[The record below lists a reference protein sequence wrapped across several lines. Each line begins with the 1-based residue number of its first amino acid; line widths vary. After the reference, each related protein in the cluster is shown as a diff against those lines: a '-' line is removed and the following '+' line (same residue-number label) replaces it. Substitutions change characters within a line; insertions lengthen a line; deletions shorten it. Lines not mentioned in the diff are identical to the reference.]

1 MLVRDIIYRVRAAI
15 DEIQS
20 LDSPKLVDNL
30 NFDNL
35 DMIIADKIPFAL
47 EFVIQNAP
55 LSLLDGD
62 LSSQINDG
70 LVTTKYDGTI
80 EIELPSDTL
89 RVISARLSSWFV
101 SPPVSDEHSDV
112 ARMQGFKVSRG
123 SWDNT
128 ACVLY
133 AENGKQILRMFSLKE
148 ASDKYY
154 ITLIRKPSLSIS
166 ESADGT
172 GDVKIPSR
180 VEASFIYYLAGLT
193 MLAMGEQSQNFFDV
207 ALSNL
212 KVKS

>member
-62 LSSQINDG
+62 LSSQISDG

-123 SWDNT
+123 SWDNP

-133 AENGKQILRMFSLKE
+133 AENGKQILRLCW
-148 ASDKYY
+148 
-154 ITLIRKPSLSIS
+154 LR
-166 ESADGT
+166 
-172 GDVKIPSR
+172 
-180 VEASFIYYLAGLT
+180 
-193 MLAMGEQSQNFFDV
+193 
-207 ALSNL
+207 
-212 KVKS
+212 

>member
-62 LSSQINDG
+62 LSSQISDG

-89 RVISARLSSWFV
+89 RVISARLRQAMI
-101 SPPVSDEHSDV
+101 EG
-112 ARMQGFKVSRG
+112 R
-123 SWDNT
+123 
-128 ACVLY
+128 
-133 AENGKQILRMFSLKE
+133 
-148 ASDKYY
+148 
-154 ITLIRKPSLSIS
+154 S
-166 ESADGT
+166 E
-172 GDVKIPSR
+172 
-180 VEASFIYYLAGLT
+180 
-193 MLAMGEQSQNFFDV
+193 
-207 ALSNL
+207 
-212 KVKS
+212 

>member
-62 LSSQINDG
+62 LSSQISDG

-112 ARMQGFKVSRG
+112 ARMQGFKVSSG
-123 SWDNT
+123 SWDNP

-148 ASDKYY
+148 ASDKYF

>member
-62 LSSQINDG
+62 LSSQISDG

-80 EIELPSDTL
+80 EIELP
-89 RVISARLSSWFV
+89 
-101 SPPVSDEHSDV
+101 
-112 ARMQGFKVSRG
+112 
-123 SWDNT
+123 
-128 ACVLY
+128 
-133 AENGKQILRMFSLKE
+133 
-148 ASDKYY
+148 
-154 ITLIRKPSLSIS
+154 
-166 ESADGT
+166 
-172 GDVKIPSR
+172 
-180 VEASFIYYLAGLT
+180 
-193 MLAMGEQSQNFFDV
+193 
-207 ALSNL
+207 
-212 KVKS
+212 

>member
-62 LSSQINDG
+62 LSSQISDR

-123 SWDNT
+123 SWDSP

-133 AENGKQILRMFSLKE
+133 AEIGKQILRMFSLKE

-193 MLAMGEQSQNFFDV
+193 MLAMGERSQNFFDV

>member
-62 LSSQINDG
+62 LSSQISDG

-112 ARMQGFKVSRG
+112 ARMQGFQVSRG
-123 SWDNT
+123 SWDNP

>member
-62 LSSQINDG
+62 LSSQISDG

-112 ARMQGFKVSRG
+112 ARMQGFKISRG
-123 SWDNT
+123 SWDNP

-148 ASDKYY
+148 ASDKYF

-172 GDVKIPSR
+172 GDVKVPSR

>member
-62 LSSQINDG
+62 LSSQISDG

-112 ARMQGFKVSRG
+112 ARMQGFKASRG
-123 SWDNT
+123 SWDNP

>member
-1 MLVRDIIYRVRAAI
+1 M
-15 DEIQS
+15 
-20 LDSPKLVDNL
+20 
-30 NFDNL
+30 
-35 DMIIADKIPFAL
+35 
-47 EFVIQNAP
+47 
-55 LSLLDGD
+55 
-62 LSSQINDG
+62 
-70 LVTTKYDGTI
+70 
-80 EIELPSDTL
+80 PSDTL

-123 SWDNT
+123 SWDNP